1 VDSGETPSVG
11 VPKWCSR
18 PQILLAALLLVA
30 GALRGLY
37 LWDNLTHNPF
47 SQLLVLDSAHYD
59 LWAVDIAEGDW
70 LGEDVFLQAPFY
82 PYLLGVLYAL
92 VGRHLWLVYLLQHA
106 LGLVNVYLVWRL
118 GRRWFD
124 DRVAL
129 VGTALFA
136 LYGFAAFV
144 EGKLL
149 VETLYLTWSLL
160 SLHLA
165 GEVAEQGRW
174 RQTALLGLVLGLA
187 SVTRANG
194 LALVVLVAVWLVW
207 VLRRRGVAAGLGRAA
222 LVVAVAAAVV
232 APVTVRNWV
241 VGKCFVPIGAGGGLA
256 FARSNVL
263 GGRGGFEP
271 VAELPDSVVGSPREI
286 SELAEAELGRTPTA
300 REVSAFWTRRTLLKM
315 RERPGAWLCLEGW
328 KALRFLDNY
337 EHGTTNALSE
347 ERTLTPVLQA
357 LFVPAGVILALG
369 IVGLVA
375 GLREAGRRS
384 LLYLYVVMLVAGI
397 LVFAMVAR
405 YRLPMMPVLALFAAQ
420 AMVTTCESARKG
432 RWRRCL
438 AVLLPTAVVLVVS
451 LWQPNHVYRRQRI
464 RVWLNLAAVQLLSDQ
479 PEQAIDTANDILG
492 LDENVGRAYLL
503 RAHGFLALKHRREA
517 EVDLRKALELMPDDP
532 GPPQLL
538 AVLLVEGGRPA
549 EALPI
554 AQEATRVVPENAFA
568 WSTVGGSYLELG
580 RSAEA
585 EEAFRQALALDPGL
599 VSARL
604 GLAHTL
610 FDTDRFP
617 EALAEY
623 RRLRPE
629 DLSQRAR
636 SLVAERIR
644 ACEARSRTHP

>member
-1 VDSGETPSVG
+1 VG
-11 VPKWCSR
+11 VPKWWSR
-18 PQILLAALLLVA
+18 PQVLLAALLLVA
-30 GALRGLY
+30 GVLRGAY

-59 LWAVDIAEGDW
+59 LWAVDISRGDW
-70 LGEDVFLQAPFY
+70 LGEDVFLQAPLY
-82 PYLLGVLYAL
+82 PYLLGLLYAL
-92 VGRHLWLVYLLQHA
+92 VGRHLWLVYALQHL
-106 LGLVNVYLVWRL
+106 LGLVNVWLVWRL

-129 VGTALFA
+129 VGAALFA
-136 LYGFAAFV
+136 LYGFAVFV

-149 VETLYLTWSLL
+149 VETLFLTWSLL
-160 SLHLA
+160 ALHLA

-174 RQTALLGLVLGLA
+174 RQSALLGLVLGLA

-194 LALVVLVAVWLVW
+194 LALVVLVVVWLVW
-207 VLRRRGVAAGLGRAA
+207 VLRRRGLAVGLGRAL
-222 LVVAVAAAVV
+222 LVVAVAGAVV

-256 FARSNVL
+256 FARGNVL

-300 REVSAFWTRRTLLKM
+300 REVSMFWTRRTLRKM
-315 RERPGAWLCLEGW
+315 RERPGAWLRLEGW

-347 ERTLTPVLQA
+347 ERALTPVLQV

-420 AMVTTCESARKG
+420 AIWTTCDSAGKG
-432 RWRRCL
+432 RWRRSL
-438 AVLLPTAVVLVVS
+438 AILLPTAVVLVVS
-451 LWQPNHVYRRQRI
+451 FWQPNHVYRRQRI
-464 RVWLNLAAVQLLSDQ
+464 RVWLNLAAVELLADQ
-479 PEQAIDTANDILG
+479 PERAIDTATDILD
-492 LDENVGRAYLL
+492 LDGEVGRAYLL

-517 EVDLRKALELMPDDP
+517 EADLRRALELLPNDPDP
-532 GPPQLL
+532 RQLL
-538 AVLLVEGGRPA
+538 AMLLVEGGRPA
-549 EALPI
+549 EALPL
-554 AQEATRVVPENAFA
+554 AQEATRLGPDGAFA

-580 RSAEA
+580 RPAEA
-585 EEAFRQALALDPGL
+585 EEAFRQALALEPGL

-604 GLAHTL
+604 GLAHAL
-610 FDTDRFP
+610 FQMGRFP
-617 EALAEY
+617 EASAEY

-629 DLSQRAR
+629 DLSRRAR
-636 SLVAERIR
+636 ALVAERIR